1 MPALVSRDILPDH
14 LPNCEDFTL
23 AKLVSLPARIPSVG
37 EWNNGWMKL
46 LALMAA
52 GAMFANA
59 QSFADLRDQFYNDY
73 FRFSPSEGTS
83 AGFHQYD
90 SQLENFSQSANR
102 AQLAMFRKYIPL
114 FERMPASDERD
125 MLLSQMHA
133 QILDIDQIRYWQTN
147 PDYYSS
153 YVTASIFSLIS
164 RKFAPPEE
172 RLKSVIARECLIPRV
187 FDEARINLKNPP
199 RIFTEVALE
208 QMPGIISFF
217 SKDVPKAFS
226 AVTNKAAMADFHKS
240 NAGVLAA
247 LERYQHFLKADVLP
261 RSRGDFRL
269 GSERYS
275 KKLLYNEM
283 VDIPL
288 DRLLKIG
295 YEDLRKNQRQLKEVA
310 RQIDPAKTP
319 GQIADE
325 LAKDH
330 PPPDQ
335 LLQSFR
341 DTFANLKQFIT
352 SHHIIDIPSEGNPIL
367 EETPPFMRALT
378 TASMDTPGPYEKKA
392 TEAYFNV
399 TLPEKS
405 WSPKETQEYMTAFS
419 RGTIIST
426 AIHEAFPGHY
436 VQLLWFQKV
445 QSKVRK
451 LTQCG
456 SNVEGWAHYTEQMML
471 DQGYGNH
478 DPKLRFGQLIDA
490 LLRDCR
496 YIVGIEMHTGN
507 MSYEQGIKFF
517 MKQAYMSHA
526 YAERETKRGTSDPT
540 YLVYTLGKLEI
551 LKLRED
557 YHRKVGSTFNLEQF
571 HDEFVKQGGIPIKII
586 RKNMLGN
593 DSPAL

>member
-1 MPALVSRDILPDH
+1 
-14 LPNCEDFTL
+14 
-23 AKLVSLPARIPSVG
+23 
-37 EWNNGWMKL
+37 
-46 LALMAA
+46 
-52 GAMFANA
+52 
-59 QSFADLRDQFYNDY
+59 
-73 FRFSPSEGTS
+73 
-83 AGFHQYD
+83 
-90 SQLENFSQSANR
+90 
-102 AQLAMFRKYIPL
+102 
-114 FERMPASDERD
+114 
-125 MLLSQMHA
+125 
-133 QILDIDQIRYWQTN
+133 
-147 PDYYSS
+147 
-153 YVTASIFSLIS
+153 
-164 RKFAPPEE
+164 
-172 RLKSVIARECLIPRV
+172 
-187 FDEARINLKNPP
+187 
-199 RIFTEVALE
+199 
-208 QMPGIISFF
+208 MPGIISFF
-217 SKDVPKAFS
+217 GKDVPKAFS
-226 AVTNKAAMADFHKS
+226 AVTNKAAMADFRKS

-247 LERYQHFLKADVLP
+247 LERYQHFLEADVLP

-517 MKQAYMSHA
+517 MKQVYMTHA

-586 RKNMLGN
+586 RKNMLGD